1 LSRRAPPGTVVV
13 VAEHEQAPEPGPQ
26 PAPPNSVPAT
36 ALALAPATGV
46 REAIG
51 PLTPGTVLQLQR
63 TAGNAAVG
71 AALRRSPHRL
81 VGVGEAAAKLREA
94 RSARSAPPPSARFR
108 VPTPDEVKRLYTG
121 GTLPQSV
128 IEDAMRR
135 ALRRMDIDIA
145 LRTGADDVMT
155 KLFPK
160 PGTFDETAWAGVLGT
175 DTMDVYKSAADAEA
189 KLRPGDKA
197 KLDAVARDAA
207 DEIDKAMADTQGLK
221 EVFGSKW
228 KSAQTRYGKAKEAL
242 KRAMKNSDKA
252 IDTDYNR
259 DDPQTNLGGWANFPT
274 QHIHLTGDV
283 AEVVDR
289 NEAIITLIHESCHLA
304 HPDVD
309 DHGYYGSEGFEAMSE
324 NLKVNNAAHYEELP
338 ARSLKTSRFAKVTF
352 TPGKKAS
359 GAKVTLEDEVRRA
372 ASEYLRKAWDA
383 AVDAHAFVRDVA
395 RKMAADPKSKA
406 FATAKKSVLEVSKM
420 EHLTIH
426 LQQPKPTTVTT
437 LDLSLSEGVAHA
449 MSWLQD
455 HTDQQAVPSSGT
467 RKQKADAVVD
477 GAIADY
483 GELTG
488 NAADDRK
495 LVDWLVKHY
504 RKGF

>member
-1 LSRRAPPGTVVV
+1 
-13 VAEHEQAPEPGPQ
+13 VAEREQAPEAGPA
-26 PAPPNSVPAT
+26 PAPPSSVPA
-36 ALALAPATGV
+36 AAVAVAPAAGV
-46 REAIG
+46 REAFG
-51 PLTPGTVLQLQR
+51 QLTPGTVLWLQR
-63 TAGNAAVG
+63 KAGNAAVG
-71 AALRRSPHRL
+71 AALGHRL
-81 VGVGEAAAKLREA
+81 VSVGEAAAKLRA
-94 RSARSAPPPSARFR
+94 ARSAPPPGVRRR
-108 VPTPDEVKRLYTG
+108 VPTPEELKTLYTG
-121 GTLPQSV
+121 GLLPQDV
-128 IEDAMRR
+128 IENAMRR

-145 LRTGADDVMT
+145 LRTGADDVMK

-160 PGTFDETAWAGVLGT
+160 AGTFDETAWAGVLGT
-175 DTMDVYKSAADAEA
+175 DEMDVYKKAADAEA

-197 KLDAVARDAA
+197 KLEAAARDAA
-207 DEIDKAMADTQGLK
+207 DEIDKAMADTAGLK

-228 KSAQTRYGKAKEAL
+228 KTAKARYAKAKAAL
-242 KRAMKNSDKA
+242 KKAIKNSDKA

-259 DDPQTNLGGWANFPT
+259 DDPQTGLGGWAYFPT
-274 QHIHLTGDV
+274 QHMHIGGDV
-283 AEVVDR
+283 AEDLDH
-289 NEAIITLIHESCHLA
+289 NETVITLIHEACHLA

-309 DHGYYGSEGFEAMSE
+309 DHGYYGTEGFEGMSE
-324 NLKVNNAAHYEELP
+324 TLKVNNAAHYEELP
-338 ARSLKTSRFAKVTF
+338 ARSLGTSRFAKLTF

-359 GAKVTLEDEVRRA
+359 GAKETFEDEVRRA

-395 RKMAADPKSKA
+395 KKMDANPKSTA
-406 FATAKKSVLEVSKM
+406 FAKKRKSLLEISKM

-426 LQQPKPTTVTT
+426 LQQPKPITVTT

-455 HTDQQAVPSSGT
+455 HTDQQAVASSGD
-467 RKQKADAVVD
+467 RKKAVSAVID
-477 GAIADY
+477 GVIADY

-488 NAADDRK
+488 DAGDDRK